1 MSSVRPNATLTCSK
15 TQYCVA
21 FNATDT
27 VAHSSGSF
35 WAPGLVGQAVNAHN
49 SARLAHT
56 NILNTGSIIEHDGG
70 LCPVSVDTPDI
81 TLSIRQ

>member
-49 SARLAHT
+49 SAQ
-56 NILNTGSIIEHDGG
+56 TGSYQHIEYG
-70 LCPVSVDTPDI
+70 LHH
-81 TLSIRQ
+81 RA